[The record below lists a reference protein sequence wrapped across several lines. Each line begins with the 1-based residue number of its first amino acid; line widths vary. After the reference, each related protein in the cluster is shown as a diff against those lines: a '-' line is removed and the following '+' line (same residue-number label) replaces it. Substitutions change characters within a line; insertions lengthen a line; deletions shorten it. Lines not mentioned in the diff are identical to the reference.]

1 MALNLLWPAN
11 VYIVVSYELWFSSR
25 SRWYNTLGLM
35 RQLGARSRR
44 AMANEPAP
52 SSGPH
57 KSVRGTTLGR
67 LEMPK
72 PQVTSGVNC
81 RLAKRV
87 WGEPSRIAIQT
98 LLRLTEAYG
107 VSVAKGDPRAA
118 APADPS
124 RYTAGGEGEGS
135 GVSQSRAA
143 GRAEVR
149 LCNPVAQNART
160 PEGGVQ
166 ARGGAT
172 SDRQGD
178 RAVGNAVF
186 QVLQEPTG
194 RHRAGAGDCFVD
206 SRWSKGAGLLSGDDL
221 RGFSGRREPER
232 LRQLGLPSP
241 GTQSELLAAA
251 ELRAPG
257 VLAADSEGLMNPPI
271 RRQPRLRLDQTRI
284 PIGDYVSGLFSAMVG
299 DANDVGVRQICR
311 FIIRSRA
318 ACWEGM
324 WKKISSPFAVPAISR
339 SISVPRQLRGQSEE
353 WNERHDAHRACFPP
367 DHGAPVPGRVP
378 LVDMLEA
385 RMSDRRS
392 RPLGA

>member
-1 MALNLLWPAN
+1 
-11 VYIVVSYELWFSSR
+11 
-25 SRWYNTLGLM
+25 
-35 RQLGARSRR
+35 
-44 AMANEPAP
+44 
-52 SSGPH
+52 
-57 KSVRGTTLGR
+57 
-67 LEMPK
+67 MPK

-124 RYTAGGEGEGS
+124 RYTAAGEGEGS

-206 SRWSKGAGLLSGDDL
+206 ARWSKGAWLLSGDDL
-221 RGFSGRREPER
+221 RRLFGWRKPGR
-232 LRQLGLPSP
+232 LRQPGLPSLGP
-241 GTQSELLAAA
+241 QSDLHAAA
-251 ELRAPG
+251 EFSAPG
-257 VLAADSEGLMNPPI
+257 VLAADSEGVVTSPI
-271 RRQPRLRLDQTRI
+271 PRKPRIRLDWDSYRRLCQEVLRRDGWRCQRCGSCNDLQVHHMQPRSLLG
-284 PIGDYVSGLFSAMVG
+284 GDVEENLITLCSACHQQVHLG
-299 DANDVGVRQICR
+299 AE
-311 FIIRSRA
+311 A
-318 ACWEGM
+318 A
-324 WKKISSPFAVPAISR
+324 
-339 SISVPRQLRGQSEE
+339 
-353 WNERHDAHRACFPP
+353 
-367 DHGAPVPGRVP
+367 
-378 LVDMLEA
+378 
-385 RMSDRRS
+385 S
-392 RPLGA
+392 RPERGME

>member
-1 MALNLLWPAN
+1 MDQGPG
-11 VYIVVSYELWFSSR
+11 V
-25 SRWYNTLGLM
+25 G
-35 RQLGARSRR
+35 Q
-44 AMANEPAP
+44 
-52 SSGPH
+52 SG
-57 KSVRGTTLGR
+57 
-67 LEMPK
+67 
-72 PQVTSGVNC
+72 
-81 RLAKRV
+81 
-87 WGEPSRIAIQT
+87 
-98 LLRLTEAYG
+98 
-107 VSVAKGDPRAA
+107 
-118 APADPS
+118 
-124 RYTAGGEGEGS
+124 AGGETEL
-135 GVSQSRAA
+135 
-143 GRAEVR
+143 R
-149 LCNPVAQNART
+149 LCTLGAQSEADA
-160 PEGGVQ
+160 EGGVQ
-166 ARGGAT
+166 ARSGT
-172 SDRQGD
+172 TPDRQGN
-178 RAVGNAVF
+178 RAVGNALF
-186 QVLQEPTG
+186 QGLQEPAG
-194 RHRAGAGDCFVD
+194 RHGAGAGSCFVD

-339 SISVPRQLRGQSEE
+339 SISVPRQLRGRSEE
-353 WNERHDAHRACFPP
+353 WNERHDAHRVCFPP